1 MLTALRDFA
10 RNEPVRLR
18 SIVAGIVAV
27 AVGVGLDI
35 DEGTILGV
43 LALLGV
49 TSETSRRKV
58 TPVR

>member
-1 MLTALRDFA
+1 MLDALRDFA
-10 RNEPVRLR
+10 RTEPVRFR

-27 AVGVGLDI
+27 AVGVGLNI

>member
-1 MLTALRDFA
+1 MLDALRNFA
-10 RNEPVRLR
+10 RTEPVRFR

-27 AVGVGLDI
+27 AVGVGLNV

-49 TSETSRRKV
+49 TAETSRRKV
-58 TPVR
+58 TPA